1 MTSCVSEIYDMGL
14 AYEFP
19 RRAVISSFNKYAD
32 HFSDGKIQQC
42 VARAAYY
49 SRSCDVGLNIK
60 RRAYMASSAGASLIL
75 TSSPVLAQRPH
86 DASCLSVVSFNNTIR
101 ASLRIVFPAKKA
113 VKNSKGGNVWPTP
126 QLRHNYCAPCH
137 TFSYIYSSHEQ
148 NLPCW

>member
-1 MTSCVSEIYDMGL
+1 MGL

-19 RRAVISSFNKYAD
+19 RRAVISSFNDYAD

-60 RRAYMASSAGASLIL
+60 RRAYMASSAGA
-75 TSSPVLAQRPH
+75 VLA
-86 DASCLSVVSFNNTIR
+86 SSNTIR
-101 ASLRIVFPAKKA
+101 ARLRIVVPAKKA

-126 QLRHNYCAPCH
+126 QLRRNHCAPCLCIH
-137 TFSYIYSSHEQ
+137 FYTFTLLTSKICLAGSRPMPYIFVL
-148 NLPCW
+148 NR